1 MFPFSGMTDVKDKA
15 KEEDGPL
22 CDNVR
27 RWRPSVPMKTFEPRQ
42 WQRRLRHVE
51 GFMKDCHEV

>member
-1 MFPFSGMTDVKDKA
+1 MTDVEDKA
-15 KEEDGPL
+15 KEEDRPL

-42 WQRRLRHVE
+42 WQRLTHVE
-51 GFMKDCHEV
+51 GFIQEFEESVTFG